1 MYPPLVE
8 HELILY
14 IHSTYPYLAEDAILT
29 RLPVR
34 TDYLFQD
41 PKFQNRMKSIRLI
54 PFVRR
59 VVDTWDVPEA
69 VEEVDNSD
77 EIPMPLLF
85 AVFRA

>member
-1 MYPPLVE
+1 M
-8 HELILY
+8 ELQEDQTNNQPGDSNVYDFGGADFLGD
-14 IHSTYPYLAEDAILT
+14 HGSLGEDAKVMLLRIAL
-29 RLPVR
+29 
-34 TDYLFQD
+34 
-41 PKFQNRMKSIRLI
+41 KSIRPI

-85 AVFRA
+85 TVFHA